1 MKSLSKVLPLVIS
14 PPKFVNSGLVSLSK
28 NLKTEITQA
37 AIDGIFFQG
46 PFCVHM
52 GVVFQKNALPTL
64 LQFARV
70 KRTHQTYVL
79 NRKLRF

>member
-1 MKSLSKVLPLVIS
+1 MSLSKAFPLVIS
-14 PPKFVNSGLVSLSK
+14 LQKFVHLGLVLLSK
-28 NLKTEITQA
+28 NLKIAITQA

-70 KRTHQTYVL
+70 KKTYQTHVALT
-79 NRKLRF
+79 K

>member
-1 MKSLSKVLPLVIS
+1 MA
-14 PPKFVNSGLVSLSK
+14 
-28 NLKTEITQA
+28 ITQK
-37 AIDGIFFQG
+37 AIDGFFSQG

-70 KRTHQTYVL
+70 RRTQQLHVL
-79 NRKLRF
+79 KKYANIRQCVVYTRSERQIGVSKKP

>member
-1 MKSLSKVLPLVIS
+1 M
-14 PPKFVNSGLVSLSK
+14 
-28 NLKTEITQA
+28 
-37 AIDGIFFQG
+37 AIDGNFFQG

-70 KRTHQTYVL
+70 KKTYQTHVGGEGVTQEPRFRGLMPNHQVL
-79 NRKLRF
+79 NKLKLKKHSETSVFD